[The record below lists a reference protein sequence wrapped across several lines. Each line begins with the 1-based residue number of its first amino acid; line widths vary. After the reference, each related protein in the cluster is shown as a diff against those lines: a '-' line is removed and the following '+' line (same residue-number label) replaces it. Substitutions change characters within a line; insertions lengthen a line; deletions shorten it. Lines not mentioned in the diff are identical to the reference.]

1 MEQKR
6 NCALDIAKAIC
17 IILMVIGHSGCP
29 DYLRRFI
36 YMFHMPCFFFIS
48 GCLLNDKYLTD
59 LKTGLWRKIK
69 GSYYPFVKW
78 SVIFLLLHNV
88 FAYLHIYDTS
98 YSLKEISIKFV
109 RILTM
114 TGSEQLLGGFWF
126 LISLCW
132 ASIATILF
140 FHFTRKS
147 SKSTFGNKLKGVI
160 LLLLMASLWN
170 HLPVRLPAQFGEQTL
185 LATAFYMS
193 GHIYHKT
200 DKKST
205 YLHIIG
211 SALFIVPAIAA
222 IYTSLGMDCKG
233 SIVWLYYVI
242 AICGTVATIQLSKW
256 LSQTKIASRLIYIG
270 DKTLYILTFHTL
282 SFKLVSY
289 VYIKYSH
296 LPLDSLAQFPVL
308 KTTNSWMWIAYTL
321 VGISLS
327 LVIWELV
334 DKVPKNLKVF
344 IHTAMIKSDK

>member
-1 MEQKR
+1 MGQKR
-6 NCALDIAKAIC
+6 DLTLDLAKAIC

-29 DYLRRFI
+29 DYLHRFI

-48 GCLLNDKYLTD
+48 GYLLNDKYLTN

-160 LLLLMASLWN
+160 LLLLMASLYN

-205 YLHIIG
+205 YLHNYRIG
-211 SALFIVPAIAA
+211 IVYRSCYSCNIHK
-222 IYTSLGMDCKG
+222 LGYG
-233 SIVWLYYVI
+233 L
-242 AICGTVATIQLSKW
+242 Q
-256 LSQTKIASRLIYIG
+256 R
-270 DKTLYILTFHTL
+270 
-282 SFKLVSY
+282 
-289 VYIKYSH
+289 
-296 LPLDSLAQFPVL
+296 
-308 KTTNSWMWIAYTL
+308 
-321 VGISLS
+321 
-327 LVIWELV
+327 
-334 DKVPKNLKVF
+334 
-344 IHTAMIKSDK
+344 

>member
-1 MEQKR
+1 
-6 NCALDIAKAIC
+6 
-17 IILMVIGHSGCP
+17 
-29 DYLRRFI
+29 
-36 YMFHMPCFFFIS
+36 
-48 GCLLNDKYLTD
+48 
-59 LKTGLWRKIK
+59 
-69 GSYYPFVKW
+69 
-78 SVIFLLLHNV
+78 
-88 FAYLHIYDTS
+88 
-98 YSLKEISIKFV
+98 
-109 RILTM
+109 
-114 TGSEQLLGGFWF
+114 
-126 LISLCW
+126 
-132 ASIATILF
+132 
-140 FHFTRKS
+140 
-147 SKSTFGNKLKGVI
+147 
-160 LLLLMASLWN
+160 MASLWN

-193 GHIYHKT
+193 GYIYHKT
-200 DKKST
+200 DLKST
-205 YLHIIG
+205 YPHIIG

-233 SIVWLYYVI
+233 SILWLYYVI
-242 AICGTVATIQLSKW
+242 AICGTVATMQLSKW
-256 LSQTKIASRLIYIG
+256 LSQTKIASRLSYIG

>member
-1 MEQKR
+1 MGQKR
-6 NCALDIAKAIC
+6 DLTLDLAKAIC

-29 DYLRRFI
+29 DYLHRFI

-48 GCLLNDKYLTD
+48 GYLLNDKYLTN

-98 YSLKEISIKFV
+98 YSLKEISIKAV

-132 ASIATILF
+132 ASIATTVLF
-140 FHFTRKS
+140 YFTQKIENLHYINN
-147 SKSTFGNKLKGVI
+147 FWGVI
-160 LLLLMASLWN
+160 LLLTMATLWN
-170 HLPVRLPAQFGEQTL
+170 QLPIKLPAQFGEQTL
-185 LATAFYMS
+185 LATAFYIS
-193 GHIYHKT
+193 GYIYHKT
-200 DKKST
+200 DLKGT
-205 YLHIIG
+205 YPHIIG

-242 AICGTVATIQLSKW
+242 AICGTVATMQLSKW
-256 LSQTKIASRLIYIG
+256 LSSTRIASYYPILVTRHSISSHFTFCRL
-270 DKTLYILTFHTL
+270 
-282 SFKLVSY
+282 
-289 VYIKYSH
+289 
-296 LPLDSLAQFPVL
+296 
-308 KTTNSWMWIAYTL
+308 SW
-321 VGISLS
+321 
-327 LVIWELV
+327 
-334 DKVPKNLKVF
+334 
-344 IHTAMIKSDK
+344 

>member
-1 MEQKR
+1 MGQKR
-6 NCALDIAKAIC
+6 DLTLDLAKAIC

-29 DYLRRFI
+29 DYLHRFI

-48 GCLLNDKYLTD
+48 GYLLNDKYLTN

-98 YSLKEISIKFV
+98 YSLKEISIKAV

-132 ASIATILF
+132 ASIATTVLF
-140 FHFTRKS
+140 YFTQKIENLHYINN
-147 SKSTFGNKLKGVI
+147 FWGVI
-160 LLLLMASLWN
+160 LLLTMATLWN
-170 HLPVRLPAQFGEQTL
+170 QLPIKLPAQFGEQTL
-185 LATAFYMS
+185 LATAFYIS
-193 GHIYHKT
+193 GYIYHKT
-200 DKKST
+200 DLKGT
-205 YLHIIG
+205 YPHIIG

-256 LSQTKIASRLIYIG
+256 LSQTKIASLLGYIG
-270 DKTLYILTFHTL
+270 DKTLYILTFHFLTFKIISFLHIYYNDLPAEWL
-282 SFKLVSY
+282 S
-289 VYIKYSH
+289 
-296 LPLDSLAQFPVL
+296 QFPVIKKIHPSL
-308 KTTNSWMWIAYTL
+308 WMVYTI
-321 VGISLS
+321 VGISLPM
-327 LVIWELV
+327 LVWELFHRA
-334 DKVPKNLKVF
+334 PKFSAITFDRK
-344 IHTAMIKSDK
+344 

>member
-1 MEQKR
+1 MGQKR
-6 NCALDIAKAIC
+6 DLTLDLAKAIC

-29 DYLRRFI
+29 DYLHRFI

-48 GCLLNDKYLTD
+48 GYLLNDKYLTN
-59 LKTGLWRKIK
+59 LKKGLWRKIK

-98 YSLKEISIKFV
+98 YSLKEISIKAV

-132 ASIATILF
+132 ASIATTVLF
-140 FHFTRKS
+140 YFTQKIENLHYINN
-147 SKSTFGNKLKGVI
+147 FLGVI
-160 LLLLMASLWN
+160 LLLTMATLWN
-170 HLPVRLPAQFGEQTL
+170 QLPIKLPAQFGEQTL
-185 LATAFYMS
+185 LATAFYIS
-193 GHIYHKT
+193 GYIYHKT
-200 DKKST
+200 DLKGT
-205 YLHIIG
+205 YPHIIG

-242 AICGTVATIQLSKW
+242 AICGTVATMQLSKW
-256 LSQTKIASRLIYIG
+256 LSSTRIASLLSYIG
-270 DKTLYILTFHTL
+270 NKTLYILTFHFL

-289 VYIKYSH
+289 IYIKYNH
-296 LPLDSLAQFPVL
+296 LPLDNLAQFPVL
-308 KTTNSWMWIAYTL
+308 EITNNWMWIIYGV
-321 VGISLS
+321 VGIGFPLLTWEVSQCFSL
-327 LVIWELV
+327 
-334 DKVPKNLKVF
+334 K
-344 IHTAMIKSDK
+344 IKALIGK